1 MNGRRETGDPSPARA
16 TVAASPPRG
25 TATRERIVKAARELV
40 VERGYARVSTAEVLD
55 RAGVSRGG
63 LYHHF
68 AGRQELLAA
77 VLEALERDVL
87 ARLATAVAD
96 APDAVSAIDTGVQW
110 YLDECARSQELKRI
124 GLLAGREALGW
135 RLWRE
140 TVAPYGL
147 SMLAE
152 ALGQAMESGE
162 IERADPT
169 ALAHLILAALHEA
182 AAIIDAAP
190 DPDAERV
197 RAGHALAVL
206 VDGLRRR

>member
-1 MNGRRETGDPSPARA
+1 
-16 TVAASPPRG
+16 
-25 TATRERIVKAARELV
+25 
-40 VERGYARVSTAEVLD
+40 
-55 RAGVSRGG
+55 
-63 LYHHF
+63 
-68 AGRQELLAA
+68 
-77 VLEALERDVL
+77 
-87 ARLATAVAD
+87 
-96 APDAVSAIDTGVQW
+96 
-110 YLDECARSQELKRI
+110 
-124 GLLAGREALGW
+124 
-135 RLWRE
+135 
-140 TVAPYGL
+140 
-147 SMLAE
+147 MLAE